1 MGSEIP
7 HHRERRRSERLLLRV
22 PVKVFGKSKDGR
34 QAHEDAEV
42 VIVSRHGC
50 LLRSDSALPNGEVI
64 ELFNK
69 FTDKQATFKVVWC
82 SDSPISDRWD
92 VGLETETSAEEF
104 WGVQFPAERGT
115 SARG

>member
-1 MGSEIP
+1 MGSEVL

-22 PVKVFGKSKDGR
+22 PVKVFGKTKDGR

-50 LLRSDSALPNGEVI
+50 LLRCSSALPSGEII

-69 FTDKQATFKVVWC
+69 FTEKQATFKVVWC
-82 SDSPISDRWD
+82 SDRPVSDRWD
-92 VGLETETSAEEF
+92 VGLDTETPAEGF
-104 WGVQFPAERGT
+104 WGVQFPAEKGS